1 MNNLTTTI
9 LNRNSRYDIEE
20 SVKQGRSVSFDNGKE
35 QRIIKYSIPSVSIVI
50 SYNGL
55 SDTEFTTL
63 RTAYENNYA
72 NTFICDFNSFLD
84 KRPEFMTLNSSV
96 WAFKTLEFIK
106 TPSGLINGEITIFT
120 SLFFNFTEYQDLFE
134 ETSTN
139 TIITSTDTS
148 FTNVLENAPV
158 KAQRF
163 SYMSNTLLS
172 SIGRSMRHQRDKTG
186 LKRLYTFT
194 WLLQE
199 NSFLELLTFYRK
211 NSGIMGEFG
220 CPDLIINSDIKF
232 NARFLSDSLR
242 YVRRLDGFYECEAN
256 IIEVK

>member
-1 MNNLTTTI
+1 
-9 LNRNSRYDIEE
+9 
-20 SVKQGRSVSFDNGKE
+20 
-35 QRIIKYSIPSVSIVI
+35 
-50 SYNGL
+50 
-55 SDTEFTTL
+55 
-63 RTAYENNYA
+63 
-72 NTFICDFNSFLD
+72 
-84 KRPEFMTLNSSV
+84 
-96 WAFKTLEFIK
+96 
-106 TPSGLINGEITIFT
+106 
-120 SLFFNFTEYQDLFE
+120 
-134 ETSTN
+134 
-139 TIITSTDTS
+139 
-148 FTNVLENAPV
+148 
-158 KAQRF
+158 
-163 SYMSNTLLS
+163 MSNTLLS